1 MGCALLVI
9 GVCVCVC
16 VCVWAEEPVVAANG
30 CIMIQLRLMKL
41 SVQHYLGSKLRLD
54 VLDHIS
60 GLNRSNGNVMLSTE
74 TYCHSRQTA
83 STG

>member
-9 GVCVCVC
+9 G

-30 CIMIQLRLMKL
+30 SIMIQLRLMKL
-41 SVQHYLGSKLRLD
+41 SVLHYLGYKPRLD

-60 GLNRSNGNVMLSTE
+60 GLNRSNGNVILSTE
-74 TYCHSRQTA
+74 TCWQSR
-83 STG
+83 